1 MISNAQNINKLLPP
15 PPPSSVA
22 LLGGKLCAPLTYTLR
37 TGEQLARIS

>member
-1 MISNAQNINKLLPP
+1 MVSNAQNINKLLPP
-15 PPPSSVA
+15 PSSIA

>member
-1 MISNAQNINKLLPP
+1 MISNAQNINKLLP